1 MIERDCT
8 IIRQNHPDRLDNANS
23 PVMPVGYLE
32 GFIALSDLSD
42 KPSERRSQIQ
52 HNMTILDELEHS
64 MQRAI
69 IDALQIAAPHSHQ
82 DAAQMLVYL
91 EWLEETRRSL
101 STLL

>member
-8 IIRQNHPDRLDNANS
+8 IIRQNHPDRLDNANNS
-23 PVMPVGYLE
+23 LMPVGYLE

-82 DAAQMLVYL
+82 DAAKMLEYL
-91 EWLEETRRSL
+91 EWVEAARSSL
-101 STLL
+101 RGLL